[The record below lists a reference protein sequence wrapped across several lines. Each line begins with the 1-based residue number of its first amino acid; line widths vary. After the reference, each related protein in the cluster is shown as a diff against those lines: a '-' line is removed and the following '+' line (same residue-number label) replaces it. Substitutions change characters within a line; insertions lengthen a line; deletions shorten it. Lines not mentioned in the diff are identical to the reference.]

1 MTQIKRPNFHRFHNG
16 SKAALPFC
24 HAEYETRL
32 AGLRNILRDKG
43 VNAAVFTSMHNI
55 AYYSGFL
62 YCAFGRPYAL
72 VVTATDCVT
81 IPPASTA
88 ASHGAAALVTTLP
101 ILIGSAITTGAQLPL

>member
-24 HAEYETRL
+24 DAEYEARL
-32 AGLRNILRDKG
+32 AGLRSILRDKG

-62 YCAFGRPYAL
+62 YCAFGRPYGL
-72 VVTATDCVT
+72 GCHRNGLRHHFRRHRRR
-81 IPPASTA
+81 PAMA
-88 ASHGAAALVTTLP
+88 P
-101 ILIGSAITTGAQLPL
+101 QLWRQHYLY